1 MNPRVLTLIGNGHQH
16 NLSPTTNLTPGEKND
31 ILHLLK
37 KNKKEGRQKYSILLY
52 KEHFTCV
59 HVLMPHFAKFIKVSM
74 ENLILLSNKTFYHV
88 YVFHACPLVHGQSGT
103 ALYMKTRS
111 DYQEKR

>member
-37 KNKKEGRQKYSILLY
+37 KKQKGRQAEVFY
-52 KEHFTCV
+52 
-59 HVLMPHFAKFIKVSM
+59 FIVQG
-74 ENLILLSNKTFYHV
+74 TFYLCTCINASFCKI
-88 YVFHACPLVHGQSGT
+88 YKSFYGKLDFT
-103 ALYMKTRS
+103 IK
-111 DYQEKR
+111 